1 LIPHYVIQFVSDLR
15 QIPHYVIQF
24 VSELRQV
31 GGFYSGTPVSS
42 TNKFKTDCHDITEIL
57 LKVALNTIT
66 LLFTLVSKT
75 ERESVHS
82 PWRQRSL
89 PIYRYTC
96 IQTCCCKWLKFF
108 QLSNIR
114 LDRSTRIKTTDLPQ
128 VTDKLYHIMWY
139 PVPV

>member
-1 LIPHYVIQFVSDLR
+1 MIPHYVIQFVSDLRQIPHYVIQFVSDLR

-114 LDRSTRIKTTDLPQ
+114 LGQYFIPIQ
-128 VTDKLYHIMWY
+128 
-139 PVPV
+139 

>member
-1 LIPHYVIQFVSDLR
+1 MIQFVSDLRQIPHYVIQFVSDLR

-24 VSELRQV
+24 VSDLRRIPHYVIQFVSDLRQV
-31 GGFYSGTPVSS
+31 GGFYSSTPVSS
-42 TNKFKTDCHDITEIL
+42 TNKFKTAEIL

-66 LLFTLVSKT
+66 LLFTVISKT

-114 LDRSTRIKTTDLPQ
+114 LGQYFFPIQ
-128 VTDKLYHIMWY
+128 
-139 PVPV
+139 